1 MVHLKRQVV
10 MKLALGWWIQW
21 EMGTDAVPPGDW
33 VVSWVCVGV
42 AIAAASNSKFPGRP
56 QA

>member
-1 MVHLKRQVV
+1 MVRLKRQTV
-10 MKLALGWWIQW
+10 MKLALGWWIQQ
-21 EMGTDAVPPGDW
+21 EMGTGEVPPGDW

-42 AIAAASNSKFPGRP
+42 AIAAASNSKCPGRP

>member
-10 MKLALGWWIQW
+10 MKLAQGWWIQE
-21 EMGTDAVPPGDW
+21 EMETEEVPPGDW
-33 VVSWVCVGV
+33 LVSWVCVGV
-42 AIAAASNSKFPGRP
+42 VIAAASNSKCPGRP

>member
-1 MVHLKRQVV
+1 MVCLKRQIV
-10 MKLALGWWIQW
+10 MKLALGWWIQQ
-21 EMGTDAVPPGDW
+21 EMGTDKVPPGDW

-42 AIAAASNSKFPGRP
+42 AIAAASNSKCPGRP